1 MKKQSRVIAGLVGA
15 AIAVQ
20 ALCALPAH
28 AEEYALSPA
37 DREPIVLIGG
47 GAGLVPMSEPIM
59 LGATHVSVAASASS
73 DPEWADLAIPPDP
86 NAEEKMAQ
94 GHLRETMSLAHL
106 LLGGATLGLLAGA
119 GVSGVML
126 VGQNDPNVRLIHQA
140 TVGLGT
146 LTYLADGAL
155 MLFAPKPYK
164 TKGEATLSNIDYH
177 RYLFY
182 LHLAGM
188 TSAVVTGL
196 VATRL
201 WNLDPSLDIRR
212 THPAIGGAAI
222 GLIGV
227 SAVVMALNF

>member
-1 MKKQSRVIAGLVGA
+1 MRKQTRFIAGLVGA
-15 AIAVQ
+15 ALLAQAVG
-20 ALCALPAH
+20 ALPAQ
-28 AEEYALSPA
+28 AEEFALTSTE
-37 DREPIVLIGG
+37 REQVVLVAGG
-47 GAGLVPMSEPIM
+47 TSLMSEPIL
-59 LGATHVSVAASASS
+59 LGATPLSVAAAAAAS

-86 NAEEKMAQ
+86 EAEAKLAQ
-94 GHLRETMSLAHL
+94 GHLRENMSLAHL
-106 LLGGATLGLLAGA
+106 LLGSATLGLLTGA
-119 GVSGVML
+119 GITGVML
-126 VGQNDPNVRLIHQA
+126 VKQNDPNIRLLHQA
-140 TVGLGT
+140 TVGVGT

-164 TKGEATLSNIDYH
+164 TKGEANLSNIDYH

-196 VATRL
+196 IATRL